1 MAFQYERAGVPI
13 NALEMHRSAA
23 ANSAEDIDIIPPP
36 PIPVDRMRQMFVD
49 LYLRFG
55 IPLRNDHLYRSEP
68 QELEQGM
75 DQYHWDGHLWWTD
88 SLGPEVPGI
97 FAPDHPAGGFLLVLE
112 QNEDRPR
119 RHRDDRGPVRAIVR
133 PHS

>member
-1 MAFQYERAGVPI
+1 MPI

-23 ANSAEDIDIIPPP
+23 ANKAEDIAIIPPP
-36 PIPVDRMRQMFVD
+36 PIPIDQMRQMFVD

-75 DQYHWDGHLWWTD
+75 NQYHWDGHLWWTD
-88 SLGPEVPGI
+88 SLDPRYPEYSLQTT
-97 FAPDHPAGGFLLVLE
+97 PAGGFLLVLE
-112 QNEDRPR
+112 QNEDQPR
-119 RHRDDRGPVRAIVR
+119 GHRDDRGPVCAIVR
-133 PHS
+133 PHSQFRPL